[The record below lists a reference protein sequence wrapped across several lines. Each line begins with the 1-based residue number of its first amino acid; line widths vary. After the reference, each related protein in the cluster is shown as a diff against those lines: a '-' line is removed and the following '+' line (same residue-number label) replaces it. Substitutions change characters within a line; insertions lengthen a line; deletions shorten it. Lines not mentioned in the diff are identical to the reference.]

1 MTQETTGL
9 GDSPFLAH
17 RMHYCLINLSDE
29 GFINGKEIKLQSW
42 ETLLKKRL
50 EECMN
55 KADTAFILAAAGLV
69 LLMTPGLALFYGGM
83 VRGKNVLGTI
93 MQSLFMI
100 ALISIEW
107 VYLGYS
113 MSFGPD
119 VGGVIGDLSWFALK
133 GVTNAPSP
141 DYATT
146 IPQTVFMVYQCMF
159 AVITPALITGAFAE
173 RVKFVPFVIFSVLW
187 AVLVYNPVCHWIWG
201 KGGWLGAM
209 GVMDFAGGLVVHATC
224 GAAALAGVL
233 VIGPRK
239 GFGRSSFMPHNLPM
253 TMLGTGLL
261 WFGWF
266 GFNGGSALAAD
277 EVAATAFVATHF
289 AGMAGMLMWVIME
302 WFTQGKPTTLGAA
315 SGAIAGLATIT
326 PTAGFVGPN
335 SAILIGLMGG
345 CLCFLAVSSK
355 GKLRLD
361 DSLDVVGIHGVG
373 GILGTLCLG
382 IFASTVVN
390 PGGVDGLLNG
400 NPSQLFT
407 QALGVLV
414 VSAYT
419 FIISWI
425 LFKVLQM
432 TIGIRL
438 SEEAEVLGMDST
450 EHSETAYNN

>member
-1 MTQETTGL
+1 
-9 GDSPFLAH
+9 
-17 RMHYCLINLSDE
+17 
-29 GFINGKEIKLQSW
+29 
-42 ETLLKKRL
+42 
-50 EECMN
+50 MN

-83 VRGKNVLGTI
+83 VRAKNVLGTI

-100 ALISIEW
+100 ALITIEW

-119 VGGVIGDLSWFALK
+119 VGGFIGDLSWFALN

-173 RVKFVPFVIFSVLW
+173 RVRFVPFTIFSVLW
-187 AVLVYNPVCHWIWG
+187 AILVYNPVCHWIWG

-233 VIGPRK
+233 VIGARRGYGK
-239 GFGRSSFMPHNLPM
+239 SSFMPHNLPM

-277 EVAATAFVATHF
+277 EVAATAFVATHLG
-289 AGMAGMLMWVIME
+289 GMAGMFMWVVME
-302 WFTQGKPTTLGAA
+302 WITQGKATTLGAA

-335 SAILIGLMGG
+335 SAIIVGLLGG
-345 CLCFLAVSSK
+345 CICFVAVSSK
-355 GKLRLD
+355 AKFKLD

-390 PGGVDGLLNG
+390 PGGVDGLLRG
-400 NPSQLFT
+400 NPSQLVT
-407 QALGVLV
+407 QAIGVVV
-414 VSAYT
+414 VSVYA
-419 FIISWI
+419 FIVSYI
-425 LFKVLQM
+425 LFKVLQA
-432 TIGIRL
+432 TIGIRV
-438 SEEAEVLGMDST
+438 SEEAEVMGLDSS